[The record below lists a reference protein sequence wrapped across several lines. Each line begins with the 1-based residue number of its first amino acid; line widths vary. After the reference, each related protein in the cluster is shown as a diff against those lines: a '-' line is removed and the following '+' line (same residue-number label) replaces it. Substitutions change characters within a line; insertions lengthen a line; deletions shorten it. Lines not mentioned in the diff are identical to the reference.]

1 MEKMKDTRTEKII
14 NELKELTIR
23 LNKID
28 LILQKMDVT
37 YSLHRQSRTE
47 PWKLSEIV
55 QKVEY

>member
-1 MEKMKDTRTEKII
+1 MKDARTEKIV
-14 NELKELTIR
+14 NELKELTTR

-37 YSLHRQSRTE
+37 YSLSRSSRTE
-47 PWKLSEIV
+47 PWKLEDVV